1 MTNPSQTSPSK
12 LSDTQPELLY
22 GNGRFLVRLWSL
34 QPKQSVDLAPFI
46 GQSARQGFLI
56 SGSLNLLGSS
66 GVQPLTIGLHINT
79 PESVGAYKLQNPGE
93 VSASFLEIVQGADLP
108 PVSLPEV
115 TETRPWGSF
124 TILKDE
130 PDYKLKQLLNT
141 PGNRLSLQR
150 HQKRE
155 EHWVIIAGH
164 PEITLD
170 DNVYT
175 LQAGDYIH
183 IPLHSWHRLSN
194 PAPNTDN
201 VELIELQLGA
211 YFGEDD
217 IERRQDDYGRA

>member
-1 MTNPSQTSPSK
+1 MTNPSQTSTSK
-12 LSDTQPELLY
+12 FSDTQPELLY
-22 GNGRFLVRLWSL
+22 GNGRFLVRLWTL
-34 QPKQSVDLAPFI
+34 QPRQSADLGTFS

-56 SGSLNLLGSS
+56 SGSLSLAGSTGMQS
-66 GVQPLTIGLHINT
+66 LSIGQHINT
-79 PESVGAYKLQNPGE
+79 SESSSACTLQNSGDVP
-93 VSASFLEIVQGADLP
+93 ATFLEILQGSNLP
-108 PVSLPEV
+108 QVPMPEV

-124 TILKDE
+124 TVLKDE

-170 DNVYT
+170 EAVYT
-175 LQAGDYIH
+175 LHSGDYIH

-194 PAPNTDN
+194 PAQNTDN